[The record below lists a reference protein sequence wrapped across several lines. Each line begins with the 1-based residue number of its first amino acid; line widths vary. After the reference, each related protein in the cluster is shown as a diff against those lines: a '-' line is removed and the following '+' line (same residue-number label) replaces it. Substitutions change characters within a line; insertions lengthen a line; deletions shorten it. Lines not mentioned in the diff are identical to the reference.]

1 MVNDYEKKRMD
12 LYDGSLDN
20 FAAAGVCEGW

>member
-12 LYDGSLDN
+12 LHDGSLGN
-20 FAAAGVCEGW
+20 FAAAGVYEGW